1 MKITTLYLLNF
12 LTFVAIW
19 ILGCFLVE
27 NVLKIKSTSWI
38 MFWGYC
44 FGFFGMNIADYFF
57 NR

>member
-12 LTFVAIW
+12 LTFMAIW

-38 MFWGYC
+38 MFWILWNEYC
-44 FGFFGMNIADYFF
+44 
-57 NR
+57 